1 MSWKTFTDNRKYWI
15 STCSLKD
22 IGLAAGIQNI
32 LDYTYE
38 TMVFP
43 LNDNEVQYGNEVE
56 CRRTDDEDVAYL
68 NHLKMFEKYNNL

>member
-1 MSWKTFTDNRKYWI
+1 MSWKTFTDDGKYWVSTSNI
-15 STCSLKD
+15 SAQLSGSL
-22 IGLAAGIQNI
+22 A

-43 LNDNEVQYGNEVE
+43 CDEGIIHYGHGID

>member
-1 MSWKTFTDNRKYWI
+1 MFGWKTFTDNGKYWV
-15 STCSLKD
+15 STSNLSAQLSGS
-22 IGLAAGIQNI
+22 IA

-43 LNDNEVQYGNEVE
+43 LADGEIQYGENVE
-56 CRRTDDEDVAYL
+56 CLRTNDEDAAYL